1 MRLPRPGY
9 VENIWDVAPGSVI
22 VVEAGGKITDLKG
35 RPLDFA
41 SHGAQLAADV
51 NGLVVSNG
59 EPVHGKILG
68 ALRAVREQQQQQQ
81 EAK

>member
-1 MRLPRPGY
+1 MINKRLRRKTRSSQ
-9 VENIWDVAPGSVI
+9 N
-22 VVEAGGKITDLKG
+22 L
-35 RPLDFA
+35 
-41 SHGAQLAADV
+41 AQLAADV

-68 ALRAVREQQQQQQ
+68 ALRAVREQQQQ